1 MTSSAKALM
10 TRRHALGTL
19 AALASGLAQAQPAAP
34 GGATDLRALVAAAKP
49 SVFAI
54 GLFARMAKPAFR
66 FSGTCF
72 AIPGGLF
79 VTCAHVIQ
87 LPNLANRE
95 FVAVAIP
102 SPGGH
107 KIIEVNVV
115 ATNRENDLAVVEPVN
130 PLTEPVKALQLNNTL
145 PAEGTEIV
153 LIGYPIGSALGLH
166 AATHRGIVSAVVPM
180 AFPLP
185 TTTGLEARNV
195 QALRAAP
202 LEILQLDAT
211 AYPGNSGSPVI
222 DTHTGQVLAVVSL
235 TMIKGTRESAMTSP
249 SGISYAVPVQHL
261 TGMIP
266 TR

>member
-1 MTSSAKALM
+1 MSSYTSTTF
-10 TRRHALGTL
+10 TRRQALGAL
-19 AALASGLAQAQPAAP
+19 AALASGLVHVQPATARDAP
-34 GGATDLRALVAAAKP
+34 DLRALVAAAKP

-54 GLFARMAKPAFR
+54 GLFSRMAKPAFR

-79 VTCAHVIQ
+79 VTCAHVMQ
-87 LPNLANRE
+87 QPDLANRE
-95 FVAVAIP
+95 IVAIAMP

-107 KIIEVNVV
+107 RIVEVKVV
-115 ATNRENDLAVVEPVN
+115 ATDRESDLAVVEPVN
-130 PLTEPVKALQLNNTL
+130 PLAEPVRFLQLNNRM

-166 AATHRGIVSAVVPM
+166 AASHRGIVAALVPM
-180 AFPLP
+180 AIPLP
-185 TTTGLEARNV
+185 TTAGLEARNV
-195 QALRAAP
+195 QALRSAP

-222 DTHTGQVLAVVSL
+222 DTQTGLVLAVVSM

-261 TGMIP
+261 AGMIP